1 MSTFTIPQCR
11 CAGCCLLAI
20 FILWVAFSADP
31 ATADERS
38 VRLTVYSTDLALVSD
53 QRILQIPPDN
63 GPVALTDVPAQIDPT
78 SVHLKPLRGQV
89 QVLEQNFQYDLAD
102 PERILQRYLDQPV
115 EATLKAGELRSGNLL
130 SYDGGALVLRDADGG
145 VSLLARDQI
154 ADLRFP
160 QLPEGLRTRPTLVW
174 LLAGAKPGP
183 LPVVMSYLT
192 GGMSWHA
199 EYVAVTNEEDT
210 RLELSAWVSLENH
223 SGATFPE
230 ARLQLIAGDV
240 QRVMP
245 APVPARGRMVAMMA
259 KAESDGG
266 FAEETFFE
274 YHLYTLDRATTIADR
289 ETKQVALFPTTS
301 APVRKVYEFDGQR
314 HPPKI
319 RVLLEAENRAE
330 LGLGMPLPAGTVRVY
345 KKDARGDLQFVG
357 EDRIDHTPRNERL
370 RLGVGNAFDV
380 VAERRDLAQSRIT
393 ERVTERSVEV
403 AVRNRKS
410 EAVEVVV
417 LEHLAGD
424 WEIRQA
430 SVTAER
436 RDAGTAAF
444 RVQVEPD
451 SETKLTYTAR
461 ERF

>member
-1 MSTFTIPQCR
+1 MPTFAIAR
-11 CAGCCLLAI
+11 HRHAAHCLLASLV
-20 FILWVAFSADP
+20 LWAASSAGP
-31 ATADERS
+31 AAADERS
-38 VRLTVYSTDLALVSD
+38 LRLTVYSTDLALVSD
-53 QRILQIPPDN
+53 QRTLQLPTDG
-63 GPVALTDVPAQIDPT
+63 GPVSLTDVPARIDPT
-78 SVHLKPLRGQV
+78 SVHLQPLHGQV

-115 EATLKAGELRSGNLL
+115 EAALKAGELRSGNLL
-130 SYDGGALVLRDADGG
+130 SYDGGALVLRGVDGG
-145 VSLLARDQI
+145 ISLLARDQI

-160 QLPEGLRTRPTLVW
+160 QLPDGLRTRPTLVW
-174 LLAGAKPGP
+174 RLAGANPGP
-183 LPVVMSYLT
+183 LPVSLSYLT

-240 QRVMP
+240 QRMRP
-245 APVPARGRMVAMMA
+245 APLPVRGRMVAMME
-259 KAESDGG
+259 KAAPDGG
-266 FAEETFFE
+266 FAEESFFE

-289 ETKQVALFPTTS
+289 ETKQVALFPAAS

-314 HPPKI
+314 DPRKV

-345 KKDARGDLQFVG
+345 KKDARGELQFVG
-357 EDRIDHTPRNERL
+357 EDRLDHTPRNERI

-403 AVRNRKS
+403 SVRNRKT

-424 WEIRQA
+424 WEIRQT
-430 SVTAER
+430 SLPAER
-436 RDAGTAAF
+436 RDASTAAF
-444 RVQVEPD
+444 RVRIEPD
-451 SETKLTYTAR
+451 AETKLTYTAR
-461 ERF
+461 ERY

>member
-1 MSTFTIPQCR
+1 MPTFAIPR
-11 CAGCCLLAI
+11 HRHAGACLLAALA
-20 FILWVAFSADP
+20 LWAAHPADP
-31 ATADERS
+31 AAADERS
-38 VRLTVYSTDLALVSD
+38 LRLTVYSTDLALVSD
-53 QRILQIPPDN
+53 QRTLQLPTDG
-63 GPVALTDVPAQIDPT
+63 GPVSLTDVPARIDPT
-78 SVHLKPLRGQV
+78 SVHLQPLHGQV

-115 EATLKAGELRSGNLL
+115 EAALKAGELRSGSLL
-130 SYDGGALVLRDADGG
+130 SYDGGALVLGGADGG
-145 VSLLARDQI
+145 ISLLARDQI

-174 LLAGAKPGP
+174 RLAGARPGP
-183 LPVVMSYLT
+183 LPVALSYLT

-199 EYVAVTNEEDT
+199 EYVALTNEEDT

-245 APVPARGRMVAMMA
+245 APLPVRGRMVAMME
-259 KAESDGG
+259 KAAPDAG
-266 FAEETFFE
+266 FAEESFFE

-289 ETKQVALFPTTS
+289 ETKQVALFPAAS

-314 HPPKI
+314 DPRKV

-345 KKDARGDLQFVG
+345 KKDARGELQFVG
-357 EDRIDHTPRNERL
+357 EDRLDHTPRNERI
-370 RLGVGNAFDV
+370 RLGVGSAFDV
-380 VAERRDLAQSRIT
+380 VAERRELSQSRVT
-393 ERVTERSVEV
+393 ERVSERSVEV
-403 AVRNRKS
+403 AVRNRKT

-430 SVTAER
+430 SVPAER
-436 RDAGTAAF
+436 RDASTAAF
-444 RVQVEPD
+444 RVRVEPD
-451 SETKLTYTAR
+451 AETKLTYTAR
-461 ERF
+461 ERY